1 METGAGAL
9 PPPWI
14 FTKVTRELSSCQ
26 GQTYPPEGLSRRPLV
41 LASSP
46 ELCSRHS
53 QQVLHLCRS
62 LGFSLNE
69 EKSDCRPSQWFEFL
83 GMTFDTLLWLLFPA
97 PPPPL
102 PPPPPL
108 QSPCLPCFA
117 GNGRQ
122 HRSWRLSWA
131 KWSPLLHWCLWAA
144 FTSVSFS
151 ASSEITDLRPVT
163 PGISTSSWANG
174 FRSPPASGARS
185 NRSLRVSL
193 SRFLPHLSH
202 QPSGTGGCLPG
213 TQTVLPL
220 SARQK
225 SPPPH

>member
-97 PPPPL
+97 HPPPPFS
-102 PPPPPL
+102 PCSPPL
-108 QSPCLPCFA
+108 SSLLRRDRATAQKLASLLGQMESFA
-117 GNGRQ
+117 PLVPLGRLHKRKFQ
-122 HRSWRLSWA
+122 RL
-131 KWSPLLHWCLWAA
+131 
-144 FTSVSFS
+144 
-151 ASSEITDLRPVT
+151 
-163 PGISTSSWANG
+163 
-174 FRSPPASGARS
+174 FRD
-185 NRSLRVSL
+185 
-193 SRFLPHLSH
+193 H
-202 QPSGTGGCLPG
+202 
-213 TQTVLPL
+213 
-220 SARQK
+220 
-225 SPPPH
+225 